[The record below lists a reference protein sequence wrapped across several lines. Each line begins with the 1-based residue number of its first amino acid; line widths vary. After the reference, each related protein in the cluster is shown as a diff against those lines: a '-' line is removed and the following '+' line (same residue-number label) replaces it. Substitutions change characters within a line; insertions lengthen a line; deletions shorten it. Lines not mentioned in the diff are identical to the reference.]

1 MHRARNAAARLIASL
16 GVAGLLA
23 ACAAPP
29 RQVSTQP
36 AAPERIIR
44 VGTSPDAAPITFMQ
58 DGRIVGVE
66 PDLAQAMV
74 DTFRRPVALIPL
86 RFDEL
91 VPALLDGRIDVIMS
105 GMSVTPARQVR
116 VAFSDPYLR
125 SGLLAATS
133 RAQAGKYGSRDAIL
147 NTGANV
153 GVRMGSTAESWAQT
167 NLRFGNVVPY
177 PSIEDAARELSQG
190 RVDLIVSDAPQ
201 TAWAVSSFG
210 ATLKVLPI
218 RLTQE
223 DIAWGFRPQDAQ
235 LRQAAN
241 TALAGMRQDGRLRGI
256 LKRWIP
262 FLDQLE
268 RLR

>member
-1 MHRARNAAARLIASL
+1 MHRARRAATRLFASL
-16 GVAGLLA
+16 WVPALLV

-29 RQVSTQP
+29 RQVVAPP

-44 VGTSPDAAPITFMQ
+44 VGTSPDAPPITFMQ
-58 DGRIVGVE
+58 
-66 PDLAQAMV
+66 
-74 DTFRRPVALIPL
+74 
-86 RFDEL
+86 
-91 VPALLDGRIDVIMS
+91 DGRIDVIMS

-125 SGLLAATS
+125 SGLLAATA

-153 GVRMGSTAESWAQT
+153 GVRMGSTAEGWAQS
-167 NLRFGNVVPY
+167 NLRYGNVVPY

-190 RVDLIVSDAPQ
+190 RIDLIVSDAPQ